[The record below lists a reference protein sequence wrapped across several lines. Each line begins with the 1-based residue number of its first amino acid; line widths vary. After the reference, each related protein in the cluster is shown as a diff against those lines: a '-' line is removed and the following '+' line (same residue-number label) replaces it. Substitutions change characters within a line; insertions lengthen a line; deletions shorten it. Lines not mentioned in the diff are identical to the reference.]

1 VDLALYIRV
10 LWRFRALVLGG
21 FLLAVCLAFLSYA
34 RPTMHGSFTY
44 SQHEQ
49 WQSEAIILVTQP
61 RFPEGRSTQ
70 EYVPADP
77 EKGLPAVPVGDPG
90 RLSSLALLYSQFANS
105 DPVHDLVRQAGP
117 VDGSIVASPYTPP
130 NAPPGTLLPLIS
142 IAGTADS
149 TAHAVNLARRGL
161 DAFTKFIT
169 KEQAAAGIPSEQR
182 VLLQVLRQ
190 PEDATL
196 LVGRKKTLP
205 IMVFLAV
212 MIAAVGLA
220 FMLENLRPRIRR
232 IDDEHERSVASAA
245 ASRRSA

>member
-21 FLLAVCLAFLSYA
+21 FLLAFCLAVLSYG
-34 RPTMHGSFTY
+34 RPTLHGGFAY

-49 WQSEAIILVTQP
+49 WQSEAVILVTQP

-77 EKGLPAVPVGDPG
+77 KKGLPAVPVGDPG
-90 RLSSLALLYSQFANS
+90 RLSALALLYSQFANS
-105 DPVHDLVRQAGP
+105 DPVHNLVRQAGP
-117 VDGSIVASPYTPP
+117 VNGSIIASPYTPP

-149 TAHAVNLARRGL
+149 PAHAVNLARRGL
-161 DAFTKFIT
+161 DAFTEFIT
-169 KEQAAAGIPSEQR
+169 NEQTAAGIPAEQR
-182 VLLQVLRQ
+182 VVLQVLKQ

-196 LVGRKKTLP
+196 VLGRKKTLP
-205 IMVFLAV
+205 VIVFLAV

-220 FMLENLRPRIRR
+220 FILENLRPRIRR
-232 IDDEHERSVASAA
+232 VDDEHERSVASAA